1 MSTQSITLDN
11 LSVNQTGLPE
21 KEEKISSLFYRF
33 AIPAAIGMLVNS
45 LYVVADGV
53 FISRGIGSIGIAAVN
68 IGYPLINLSAALSF
82 MFGAGGATLISL
94 NSNNQKFKNQSFT
107 YTILLNLVLYLL
119 LSGVVFL
126 FPNFI
131 MKSLG
136 ATELLLPMVKKYV
149 YPCIFSAFFLMLS
162 ISLNAIVRNDG
173 APRRAMNSLFIGA
186 VTNIV
191 LDYIFIFP
199 MKMGIEGGAYATA
212 IGQILSA
219 LYLCMHFPKS
229 TFSFDFDIKDIQWKL
244 MGRICSLGFSSFIL
258 EFAVMVIT
266 ILLNVTLAGSEGQ
279 VGVAAYGIISYS
291 FVILRMFFTGLAQG
305 IQPIVSESYGKYEFQ
320 KVLKI
325 FTFAHKFCFIATVVS
340 LVLAKFFSVNVVEL
354 FTTEEPLIPYTAK
367 GLFLYTSAIIFVGA
381 NFMNISYLQAMDK
394 AFLAN
399 FISICRGIIF
409 MTIGI
414 LTLPKL
420 FGVNGIWLTLPFAD
434 VMTFITT
441 YILFKYFKINE
452 QLKGEESP
460 VPVQA

>member
-1 MSTQSITLDN
+1 MSTQSIN
-11 LSVNQTGLPE
+11 LKSLSSDQE
-21 KEEKISSLFYRF
+21 KASSLFYKF
-33 AIPAAIGMLVNS
+33 AIPAAVGMLVNS
-45 LYVVADGV
+45 LYSVADGI
-53 FISRGIGSIGIAAVN
+53 FISRGIGSVGIAAAN
-68 IGYPLINLSAALSF
+68 IGYPLINLTAALSL

-107 YTILLNLVLYLL
+107 YTIILNLIFYIIVA
-119 LSGVVFL
+119 GTVVL

-136 ATELLLPMVKKYV
+136 ATDLLLPLVKKYV
-149 YPCIFSAFFLMLS
+149 YPCIFATFFLMIS
-162 ISLNAIVRNDG
+162 TSLNAVVRNDG
-173 APRRAMNSLFIGA
+173 APKRAMNSLFIGA
-186 VTNIV
+186 ITNIV
-191 LDYIFIFP
+191 LDYVFIFP

-229 TFSFDFDIKDIQWKL
+229 TFSFDFDIKSIQWKL
-244 MGRICSLGFSSFIL
+244 MGKICSLGFSSFIL

-266 ILLNVTLAGSEGQ
+266 ILLNVTLAASQGQ
-279 VGVAAYGIISYS
+279 IGVAAYGIISYS

-305 IQPIVSESYGKYEFQ
+305 IQPIVSYNYGKHNFH
-320 KVLKI
+320 KVLSI
-325 FTFAHKFCFIATVVS
+325 FKFAHKFCFIATTIS
-340 LVLAKFFSVNVVEL
+340 LVLAKFFSINVVEL
-354 FTTEEPLIPYTAK
+354 FTTEAPLIPYTAK

-399 FISICRGIIF
+399 FISICRGVIF

-414 LTLPKL
+414 LTLPKF

-441 YILFKYFKINE
+441 CFIFKFFEINKN
-452 QLKGEESP
+452 LRKSSI
-460 VPVQA
+460 